1 MQATWDTPAADATD
15 AELLDR
21 YARSADEAAFSEIVR
36 RHSPLVLAITRR
48 RMGNSGFAEDAAQQV
63 FIALSRRSRR
73 LRAIPC
79 LPAWLQK
86 AAVYESATI
95 LRREAR
101 QRRRALQSSE
111 LDSPEEASAQGADI
125 DQALA
130 SLPSPDRQILL
141 LHHFEKLRYEQI
153 AQRMGIT
160 AAAAQ
165 RRGHRAMERLARLL
179 KGGTKDEAAC
189 AMWLAAGLVPREI
202 EVPAT
207 FLSRTVALK
216 KPAAFTLPWVPV
228 LASVLIGGAVLA
240 VAQKKAEPAPAIV
253 KAPEPSPAP
262 TRAEARKLRPVLAD
276 EKLSDELREFIARAK
291 ADSKDAWEW
300 VRLRPQGAD
309 GFLKDSVRHLADR
322 DMSAAE
328 RLLDVVEGESE
339 RIRIIAGIFDARA
352 EGNFDAAIV
361 WVDAFPK
368 VSERRSVLYSQSY
381 FFSLRDR
388 KLDGDYAGAL
398 RVARSPEVRRWL
410 IRETY
415 TQARAT
421 DERMVADLPD
431 QLRGE
436 DRRYALAEQA
446 MTCLQRGDETRAF
459 RILNEIKFDESL
471 EIFPSMGRVLGDPTR
486 FLDWIT
492 AQKDGAPRHSLV
504 YNLWKHWSAVDA
516 EAAAA
521 WAIEKNRHG
530 GAAGVTLTPHD
541 PVTKRLMS
549 MP

>member
-63 FIALSRRSRR
+63 FIALSRRSRQ

-95 LRREAR
+95 LRCEAR

-165 RRGHRAMERLARLL
+165 RRGHRALERLARLL
-179 KGGTKDEAAC
+179 KGGAKDEAAC

-207 FLSRTVALK
+207 FLSRTMALK

-240 VAQKKAEPAPAIV
+240 VAHKKAGPAPAIV

-262 TRAEARKLRPVLAD
+262 ARLEVRKLRPVLAD

-309 GFLKDSVRHLADR
+309 RFLKDSVRHLADR
-322 DMSAAE
+322 DMAAAE

-352 EGNFDAAIV
+352 EGNFDAAVV
-361 WVDAFPK
+361 WVDSFPK

-381 FFSLRDR
+381 FFESRNR
-388 KLDGDYAGAL
+388 QLDSDYAGAL

-410 IRETY
+410 IREAY
-415 TQARAT
+415 TQARET
-421 DERMVADLPD
+421 DERMIAKLPD
-431 QLRGE
+431 QLQGE

-446 MTCLQRGDETRAF
+446 MICLQRGDETRAY
-459 RILNEIKFDESL
+459 RIFDEIKFDESL
-471 EIFPSMGRVLGDPTR
+471 EIFPSLRRELRDPAR
-486 FLDWIT
+486 FLDWIA

-504 YNLWKHWSAVDA
+504 YNLWRDWSAVDA

-530 GAAGVTLTPHD
+530 GAAGVTLTPLD

>member
-63 FIALSRRSRR
+63 FIALSRRSRQ

-101 QRRRALQSSE
+101 QRRRALRSSE

-125 DQALA
+125 DRALA

-165 RRGHRAMERLARLL
+165 RRGHRALERLARLL
-179 KGGTKDEAAC
+179 KGGAKDEAAC
-189 AMWLAAGLVPREI
+189 AMWLAAGLVPHGT
-202 EVPAT
+202 EVPAS

-228 LASVLIGGAVLA
+228 LASVLIGGAAMA
-240 VAQKKAEPAPAIV
+240 VSSQKPDPAPAISSV
-253 KAPEPSPAP
+253 PAP
-262 TRAEARKLRPVLAD
+262 VAPPRPEARKLRPALAD
-276 EKLSDELREFIARAK
+276 EQLSDELREFITRAK

-322 DMSAAE
+322 DMAAAE

-339 RIRIIAGIFDARA
+339 RIRIIAGIFDSRA
-352 EGNFDAAIV
+352 EGNFDAAV
-361 WVDAFPK
+361 LWVDSFPK
-368 VSERRSVLYSQSY
+368 DFERRSVLYSQSY
-381 FFSLRDR
+381 FFESRNR
-388 KLDGDYAGAL
+388 QLDSDYAGAL

-410 IRETY
+410 IREAY
-415 TQARAT
+415 TQARET
-421 DERMVADLPD
+421 DERMVAKLPD
-431 QLRGE
+431 QLQGE

-446 MTCLQRGDETRAF
+446 MTCLQRGDETRAY
-459 RILNEIKFDESL
+459 RIFDEIKFDESL
-471 EIFPSMGRVLGDPTR
+471 EIFPSLRRELRDPAR
-486 FLDWIT
+486 FLDWIA

-504 YNLWKHWSAVDA
+504 YNLWRDWSGVDA